1 MWGWDGMS
9 PFKDKKAVSFWPL
22 IFINMLL
29 PESMRY
35 DPRNIIILYI
45 ATSATSGQPKNFEP
59 HLSVVTDELILAA
72 NGFDLQVR
80 GETVRV
86 HLVAPIFTADARGDP
101 PPPTHT
107 HQPQTQTHPARL
119 STTGREKITNRA
131 ACGTAKA
138 GCGDCTAMADRC
150 LLALLLHLVPTVT
163 SYWDLDCS
171 EDHHALLLFGPAFA
185 HNTMVN

>member
-101 PPPTHT
+101 PPPPHTHT
-107 HQPQTQTHPARL
+107 HTNHKVIPA
-119 STTGREKITNRA
+119 
-131 ACGTAKA
+131 
-138 GCGDCTAMADRC
+138 
-150 LLALLLHLVPTVT
+150 LLAFPRQAERRSPT
-163 SYWDLDCS
+163 
-171 EDHHALLLFGPAFA
+171 ALLAVPQRLAVATVRLWLTGASLLCCYIWSQLSPV
-185 HNTMVN
+185 TGT